1 MCRLSKYLT
10 PEERKET
17 CIPIGRMIDSEIWSV
32 KNSAA
37 SATMQLYRDDDEKLM
52 FVDEGEALRRLLKML
67 TVRDPR
73 VHENTLGAILSLM
86 ENAEV
91 PDMLLALDPIP
102 SFVRMI
108 TALNMR

>member
-1 MCRLSKYLT
+1 
-10 PEERKET
+10 
-17 CIPIGRMIDSEIWSV
+17 
-32 KNSAA
+32 
-37 SATMQLYRDDDEKLM
+37 
-52 FVDEGEALRRLLKML
+52 ML

-91 PDMLLALDPIP
+91 PDMLLALDPIS

-108 TALNMR
+108 PALNMR